1 MFLLK
6 DKTVLITGASGGIG
20 QEVARHMSKQGADII
35 LTGTNEEKLK
45 KISSDLGQ
53 KSKYIVADLGND
65 QDIDN
70 LSQNAENYNG
80 KIDILVNNAGI
91 TSDNLFLRM
100 KDEEWDKV
108 LNINLNSNV
117 KLTKKII
124 RGMIKRRFGR
134 IIFITSIIGFSGNAG
149 QSNYASSKAALSG
162 FSKSIALEV
171 ANRGITSNLI
181 APGYIQTPMT
191 EKLNEDQKNNILE
204 KIPVSR
210 LGEPQDIASACV
222 YLASDEAS
230 FVTGSTLHVN
240 GGMGMF

>member
-20 QEVARHMSKQGADII
+20 QEVARNMSKQGADII

-191 EKLNEDQKNNILE
+191 EKLNEDQKKNILE

>member
-20 QEVARHMSKQGADII
+20 QEVARHMYKQGADII

-191 EKLNEDQKNNILE
+191 EKLNEDQKKNILE

-222 YLASDEAS
+222 YLLGIL
-230 FVTGSTLHVN
+230 FLCQV
-240 GGMGMF
+240 

>member
-1 MFLLK
+1 M
-6 DKTVLITGASGGIG
+6 
-20 QEVARHMSKQGADII
+20 
-35 LTGTNEEKLK
+35 
-45 KISSDLGQ
+45 
-53 KSKYIVADLGND
+53 
-65 QDIDN
+65 
-70 LSQNAENYNG
+70 
-80 KIDILVNNAGI
+80 
-91 TSDNLFLRM
+91 
-100 KDEEWDKV
+100 
-108 LNINLNSNV
+108 
-117 KLTKKII
+117 
-124 RGMIKRRFGR
+124 
-134 IIFITSIIGFSGNAG
+134 
-149 QSNYASSKAALSG
+149 SG

-191 EKLNEDQKNNILE
+191 EKLNEDQKKNILE